1 MLCDQVIVD
10 KDTSKPSPLG
20 IFTGLAVDGFDEPQR
35 FSAFAA
41 LTNGRDE
48 GILELV
54 VFRLDN
60 GDQIYRQSYSIS
72 FPDPLAVVNVN
83 IRIRRIR
90 FPASGWYDFVLR
102 VNGEHVSQRRIR
114 VYRNPAASPP

>member
-1 MLCDQVIVD
+1 MPPATNAESPVAIGLMLCDQVIVD

-20 IFTGLAVDGFDEPQR
+20 IFTGLAVDDFDEPQR

-41 LTNGRDE
+41 LTNGR
-48 GILELV
+48 GQGQLELV

-83 IRIRRIR
+83 TG
-90 FPASGWYDFVLR
+90 FAESGFRQMDGTTSSF
-102 VNGEHVSQRRIR
+102 G
-114 VYRNPAASPP
+114 